1 MAVVIDEHG
10 GTEGMVTFEDL
21 LEELVGDIADEH
33 DLEEEMIA
41 TMEDGSMMIDAR
53 IDLEDVNDKLGLNI
67 DDEQFT
73 TLGGHVFGHLGHE
86 PQVGDEVNT
95 DDYTLRIEEADR
107 HRITKLR
114 YIPRGDQQQ
123 VNGDGT
129 NNGTEANATLKGDSV
144 GQLEAS

>member
-1 MAVVIDEHG
+1 
-10 GTEGMVTFEDL
+10 
-21 LEELVGDIADEH
+21 
-33 DLEEEMIA
+33 
-41 TMEDGSMMIDAR
+41 MIDAR

-86 PQVGDEVNT
+86 PQVGDELNT

-114 YIPRGDQQQ
+114 YIPRLEHTAGAA
-123 VNGDGT
+123 N